1 MTGGGSLLAFD
12 DVHAFYGHAHILH
25 GVSFE
30 VGSGE
35 SVAILGRNGVGK
47 TTVINT
53 LLGIA
58 RKGSGNVV
66 FQGVAQASL
75 RNYQAARLGIGVVLQ
90 GRYIFPNLTVREN
103 LLLGAASA
111 RPGQW
116 TLKTVFELFPILR
129 ERAASLGTMLSGGQQ
144 QMLAIGRALM
154 ANPNLL
160 VLDEPSEGL
169 APVIVDELAEVLL
182 RLRSE
187 GTALLL
193 VEQNLSL
200 IERVSRRF
208 AVLSKGRIVEQAS
221 LEGIDVLSLRHH
233 ITI

>member
-1 MTGGGSLLAFD
+1 MSTTLLAFD
-12 DVHAFYGHAHILH
+12 GVHAFYGHAHILH
-25 GVSFE
+25 GVSFS
-30 VGSGE
+30 VDSGE

-58 RKGSGNVV
+58 RKGSGSVA
-66 FQGVAQASL
+66 FHGVAQASL
-75 RNYQAARLGIGVVLQ
+75 RNYHAARSGIAVVMQ
-90 GRYIFPNLTVREN
+90 GRQIFPNLTVREN

-111 RPGQW
+111 RPGPW
-116 TLKTVFELFPILR
+116 TLKTVFDLFPVLR
-129 ERAASLGTMLSGGQQ
+129 ERADSMGTMLSGGQQ

-169 APVIVDELAEVLL
+169 APVIVDELTEVLL
-182 RLRSE
+182 RLRDG

-208 AVLSKGRIVEQAS
+208 AVLSKGRIVEEAS
-221 LEGIDVLSLRHH
+221 LDGIDVLSLRHH